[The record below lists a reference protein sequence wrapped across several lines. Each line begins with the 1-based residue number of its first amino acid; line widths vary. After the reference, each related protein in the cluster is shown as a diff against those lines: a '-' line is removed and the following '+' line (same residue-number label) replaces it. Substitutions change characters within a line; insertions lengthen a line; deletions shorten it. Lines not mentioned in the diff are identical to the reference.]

1 MRDWKQFWLV
11 LSCFTAFQAVYM
23 YLLWVLFDSLQ
34 TCFFFSFGKSD
45 YFAFELPT
53 ESKAMLYPPIRFF
66 NSDISEWVSFPNT
79 NKPCCLFPYPCLEA
93 VNVIEVCSCLRSNE
107 DEEESR
113 DRHFEYLRERR
124 RKPWRMET
132 ERDITPWWTSV
143 TFRQTGENS
152 GGKSCQPQPPTQVS
166 CMRFAQRRLKG
177 SAGFS
182 RD

>member
-1 MRDWKQFWLV
+1 MRLEAILTRSVMFYGISGSLHVFALSSFW
-11 LSCFTAFQAVYM
+11 FPPN
-23 YLLWVLFDSLQ
+23 LLFVSVG
-34 TCFFFSFGKSD
+34 CSD
-45 YFAFELPT
+45 YFAFELLT

-107 DEEESR
+107 DEEESCN
-113 DRHFEYLRERR
+113 RHFEYLRERR

-152 GGKSCQPQPPTQVS
+152 GGKSC
-166 CMRFAQRRLKG
+166 
-177 SAGFS
+177 
-182 RD
+182 